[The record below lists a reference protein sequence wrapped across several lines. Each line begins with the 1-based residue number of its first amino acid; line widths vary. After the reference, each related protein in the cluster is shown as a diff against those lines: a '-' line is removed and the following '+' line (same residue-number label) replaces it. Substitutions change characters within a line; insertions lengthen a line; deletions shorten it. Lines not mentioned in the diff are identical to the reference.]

1 MQCRVVYVAKL
12 NFKMDELE
20 PRILMSASLEGLL
33 VNDNFN
39 EVNDINYTEPSE
51 HLIIAENETFV
62 AAEIND
68 GIRRELVIVNS
79 NTPNFQF
86 LVDGFLKQ
94 QSNELQFDTL
104 ILNNNQNGIEQI
116 TTALNNYQSLDAV
129 HIITQGN
136 NGQVQLGDSN
146 LSYDNIDAYSGDIAN
161 WGNALSQNADFLIY
175 GSNLSNSDTGLSLI
189 DSLSVLTGANISE
202 NEDFIKIEKSN
213 SDPGSEYKY
222 GNIGANTAFNLE
234 AQKNWNP
241 AFASWAVNDTLTDVK
256 NTVVTNEDT
265 TYVFTLND
273 FNFSNFSSDRLEHIF
288 ITNLES
294 SGSLKLNGVDISL
307 YQDITAAQ
315 IVAGDFVFTPTTN
328 ANGINYDHFEFLVN
342 DGSVYSENAYTLTI
356 NVNSVNDNPV
366 VMNNTL
372 TIEANTL
379 TTINIA
385 TLIAY
390 GSDLDGDTLKLA
402 QFTQPGQGTLT
413 DYGDGTLRY
422 LPQSDYN
429 GEDRFTYT
437 LVDGQGGSVIATL
450 TLIITPIENI
460 LIPDNLF
467 NAINS
472 TNEVSEMEIILAEDS
487 IQGLTQSIQQQNQAT
502 ATLDE
507 SQTRATL
514 EQVMTTNSKEEK
526 TNEVQEEKQTD
537 QQDLE
542 NNYPVYYWDDQPG
555 SSHQGDTDSSQLG
568 KISSELT
575 NEFSVSLGIAEFLA
589 KTSQSTNNSN
599 NINIYNH
606 NYNTHSLYINDAA
619 LWKALD
625 EMAISMSNGTTALG
639 QQQELMVSVA
649 TGAAWSLSAGIVAS
663 SLRSGSLI
671 ASLMASVPLWNW
683 FDPLPVLSISDKE
696 LIKQQKQYNNEADK
710 ENKKYRFLK
719 KIVG

>member
-328 ANGINYDHFEFLVN
+328 ANGRNYDHFEFLVN

>member
-1 MQCRVVYVAKL
+1 
-12 NFKMDELE
+12 MDELE

-33 VNDNFN
+33 VNDNFH
-39 EVNDINYTEPSE
+39 EINDINYTEPSE
-51 HLIIAENETFV
+51 HLIIAENETFISD
-62 AAEIND
+62 EIND
-68 GIRRELVIVNS
+68 GVRHELVIVNS
-79 NTPNFQF
+79 NTPDFQF
-86 LVDGFLKQ
+86 LVDDFLKQ
-94 QSNELQFDTL
+94 QSNELQFDIL

-116 TTALNNYQSLDAV
+116 TTALNNYQNLDAV

-136 NGQVQLGDSN
+136 NDQVQLGDSN
-146 LSYDNIDAYSGDIAN
+146 LSYDNIDAYSRDIAN

-175 GSNLSNSDTGLSLI
+175 GSNLSSSDTGLSLI
-189 DSLSVLTGANISE
+189 DSLSVLTGADISE
-202 NEDFIKIEKSN
+202 NEDLSRTEKSN
-213 SDPGSEYKY
+213 GDLGSEYKY
-222 GNIGANTAFNLE
+222 GNIGANTTFNLE
-234 AQKNWNP
+234 AQQNWNP
-241 AFASWAVNDTLTDVK
+241 ALASWAVNDTLTDIN

-273 FNFSNFSSDRLEHIF
+273 FNFSNFNSDRLQHIF

-294 SGSLKLNGVDISL
+294 YGSLKLKGVDVSL

-315 IVAGDFVFTPTTN
+315 IAAGDFVFTPTTN
-328 ANGINYDHFEFLVN
+328 ANGINYDHFEFLVH

-413 DYGDGTLRY
+413 DNGDGTLRY

-450 TLIITPIENI
+450 TLIITPIEDI
-460 LIPDNLF
+460 RIPENLF

-472 TNEVSEMEIILAEDS
+472 TNEVNETTVTLSENSVQE
-487 IQGLTQSIQQQNQAT
+487 LTQTIQQQNQGT
-502 ATLDE
+502 TTLDK
-507 SQTRATL
+507 SQTNTTP
-514 EQVMTTNSKEEK
+514 EQIMATNSKEEK
-526 TNEVQEEKQTD
+526 TNEAQEKKQTD
-537 QQDLE
+537 QQDLDDK
-542 NNYPVYYWDDQPG
+542 YFVYYWDEQPG
-555 SSHQGDTDSSQLG
+555 SSHQRDTNFSQIE
-568 KISSELT
+568 KINSNLA
-575 NEFSVSLGIAEFLA
+575 NKLSVSLGVAEFLS
-589 KTSQSTNNSN
+589 KTSQYQNNSN
-599 NINIYNH
+599 NIDIYNH
-606 NYNTHSLYINDAA
+606 DYNTLSLYTNDTA
-619 LWKALD
+619 LWNALD
-625 EMAISMSNGTTALG
+625 EMAIAMNNETQNLD

-696 LIKQQKQYNNEADK
+696 LIKQQKKYNNEADK

>member
-1 MQCRVVYVAKL
+1 
-12 NFKMDELE
+12 MDELE

-33 VNDNFN
+33 VNDNFH

-51 HLIIAENETFV
+51 HLIIAENETLIAPEV
-62 AAEIND
+62 NDEI
-68 GIRRELVIVNS
+68 RHELVIVNS
-79 NTPNFQF
+79 NTPNFQS
-86 LVDGFLKQ
+86 LVDGLLKQ
-94 QSNELQFDTL
+94 QNNERQFDVL

-116 TTALNNYQSLDAV
+116 TTALSNYQNLDAV
-129 HIITQGN
+129 HLISQGS

-146 LSYDNIDAYSGDIAN
+146 LSYENIDTYSSNIAN

-175 GSNLSNSDTGLSLI
+175 GCDLSSGDTGLNLI
-189 DSLSVLTGANISE
+189 DSLSVLAGTDIAE
-202 NEDFIKIEKSN
+202 NDDLNRTEKPN
-213 SDPGSEYKY
+213 YDPGSEYKY
-222 GNIGANTAFNLE
+222 SNTGANTAFNPE
-234 AQKNWNP
+234 AQQP
-241 AFASWAVNDTLTDVK
+241 AFASWAVNDTLIDVN

-265 TYVFTLND
+265 TYVFTLSD
-273 FNFSNFSSDRLEHIF
+273 FNFSNFNSDRLEHIF

-294 SGSLKLNGVDISL
+294 FGSLKLNGVDVSS

-315 IVAGDFVFTPTTN
+315 IAAGDFVFTPTTN
-328 ANGINYDHFEFLVN
+328 ANGINYDHFEFLVH

-356 NVNSVNDNPV
+356 NVNSVNDDPV

-372 TIEANTL
+372 TIETNTL

-385 TLIAY
+385 TLVAY

-402 QFTQPGQGTLT
+402 QFTQPGQGTLI
-413 DYGDGTLRY
+413 DNGDGTLRY
-422 LPQSDYN
+422 LPESNYN

-450 TLIITPIENI
+450 TLIITPVENI
-460 LIPDNLF
+460 LIPENLL
-467 NAINS
+467 NAISS
-472 TNEVSEMEIILAEDS
+472 TNEVSETAITLSENSA
-487 IQGLTQSIQQQNQAT
+487 QGLTQSTQQQNQAT
-502 ATLDE
+502 VTLDA

-514 EQVMTTNSKEEK
+514 EQAMTTNNKEDVTIISSFEEK
-526 TNEVQEEKQTD
+526 TNESQQEKQTD

-542 NNYPVYYWDDQPG
+542 NNYPIYYWDDQPG
-555 SSHQGDTDSSQLG
+555 SFHQRDTDFSQFK
-568 KISSELT
+568 KINSDLT
-575 NEFSVSLGIAEFLA
+575 NNLSVSLGVAEFLA
-589 KTSQSTNNSN
+589 QTSQSKDNSN

-606 NYNTHSLYINDAA
+606 NYNTHSLYINNTA
-619 LWKALD
+619 LWNALD
-625 EMAISMSNGTTALG
+625 EMAISMSNNTTNLD

-683 FDPLPVLSISDKE
+683 FDPLPVLSLSDKE